1 MADRT
6 NNRPNWSSFAMF
18 LCLLPMW
25 GLVACGSPP
34 AIELGAGVTYEHRLS
49 AAPLSVH
56 IVRVDLTQPDLLID
70 ATVGQ
75 GVRGSESVAAMAER
89 QPTRG
94 GRVFA
99 AINGDFFEYKTEPRY
114 LGTMQGMTVVDGE
127 LVTAP
132 GGHTF
137 WIDAGRQPHIGR
149 TQSNFTVTWP
159 DEKRTSIGLNCS
171 TSDYRSEVRTAGV
184 VLYTPAFGSTTSTE
198 ASREMV
204 LEPLNGPSFAPLR
217 VDETIQARVS
227 AVQNRGN
234 TAIPTGGMVL
244 SISRKADALT
254 PHAKVGDV
262 LTIRTAVTPD
272 MKAVQAAIGG
282 DPVLVANSE
291 IAEDLNDTQPHPRT
305 AVGFAGM
312 TVYMVVVDGRQ
323 PRLSIG
329 VTRGEMARIML
340 DLGCTD
346 ALSLDGGG
354 STTMWVGGRV
364 VSSPSSGSLRPVG
377 NALMVVRRPVSEA
390 N

>member
-1 MADRT
+1 MV
-6 NNRPNWSSFAMF
+6 
-18 LCLLPMW
+18 LCLLPVW
-25 GLVACGSPP
+25 GLVACGSPSVLD
-34 AIELGAGVTYEHRLS
+34 LGAGVTYEHRLS

-56 IVRVDLTQPDLLID
+56 IVRVDLAQRDLILG

-75 GVRGSESVAAMAER
+75 GVGGSESVAAMAER
-89 QPTRG
+89 EPTQG
-94 GRVFA
+94 GRVLA

-114 LGTMQGMTVVDGE
+114 LGTLQGMTVVDGE

-137 WIDAGRQPHIGR
+137 WIDADRQPHIGR
-149 TQSNFTVTWP
+149 THADFSVTWP
-159 DEKRTSIGLNCS
+159 DGQRTSFGLNCS
-171 TSDYRSEVRTAGV
+171 TSDYRSEVRTADV
-184 VLYTPAFGSTTSTE
+184 VLFTPAFGSTTSTE

-204 LEPLNGPSFAPLR
+204 LEPIDATAFSTLR
-217 VDETIQARVS
+217 VDQTIRARVK
-227 AVQNRGN
+227 AVRLAGN
-234 TAIPTGGMVL
+234 TTIPAGGMVL
-244 SISRKADALT
+244 SISRKADTGT
-254 PHAKVGDV
+254 PRAEVGDV

-272 MKAVQAAIGG
+272 MKSVQAAIGG
-282 DPVLVANSE
+282 DPVLVATNG
-291 IAEDLNDTQPHPRT
+291 IAEGLNDTQPHPRT

-323 PRLSIG
+323 PELSIG

-364 VSSPSSGSLRPVG
+364 VNSPSAGSLRTVG
-377 NALMVVRRPVSEA
+377 NALMVVRRPAPEA